1 MEVDRDL
8 IDDAYIDYIKSQW
21 RNNNSKD
28 IVMGSRIRFYYFR
41 IDYASG
47 KQHYNGELFFKENK
61 LGGTPVTFMNAY
73 AKAGTKLSVEE
84 IFRLNTRVPD
94 ERILRPWIY
103 TFCKSKSFGGA
114 CSVAEENMVKGWW
127 SLCYDKFD
135 NTLNDWLVKLH
146 KKEISDHEKFNLIV
160 KNNCLSDF
168 WSCTIRELI
177 EAIAHIHDCGL
188 FHGSLS
194 DYYNYVVVGDQVKLF
209 NIGGCLKGLSVDNQH
224 SKKIQD
230 FKDFRDFLKKLMPAR
245 SPKWNERD
253 SFIKCFDEK
262 ADSYEK
268 YVEKLKNHPFLLT
281 PYKRV
286 KYITGIYYDD
296 KFGVMD
302 KLNQRS
308 EFKKFRGWTRGSH
321 KLEPFLRAILESRKG
336 KPYKDDLSELLRF
349 LRNIY
354 AHYRQYGG
362 MEKIKEVDAIFR
374 TLWVDFFDMIH
385 VIT

>member
-47 KQHYNGELFFKENK
+47 KQHYNGELVFKENK

-94 ERILRPWIY
+94 KRILRPWIY

-127 SLCYDKFD
+127 SLCYDK
-135 NTLNDWLVKLH
+135 
-146 KKEISDHEKFNLIV
+146 
-160 KNNCLSDF
+160 
-168 WSCTIRELI
+168 ELI

-194 DYYNYVVVGDQVKLF
+194 EYYNYVVGDQVKLF

-253 SFIKCFDEK
+253 SFLKCFDEK
-262 ADSYEK
+262 VDSL
-268 YVEKLKNHPFLLT
+268 V
-281 PYKRV
+281 
-286 KYITGIYYDD
+286 
-296 KFGVMD
+296 
-302 KLNQRS
+302 
-308 EFKKFRGWTRGSH
+308 W
-321 KLEPFLRAILESRKG
+321 
-336 KPYKDDLSELLRF
+336 
-349 LRNIY
+349 
-354 AHYRQYGG
+354 
-362 MEKIKEVDAIFR
+362 R
-374 TLWVDFFDMIH
+374 TS
-385 VIT
+385 